1 MYIHI
6 HTRTTTVLHRRLKQM
21 YWIIHFQVTFRLTP
35 NRSPAPF
42 TNRLCVFTSV
52 CLSRRGHV
60 VTHTNTHTR
69 LCCSLRSH
77 HQLNVFKYSHL
88 R

>member
-42 TNRLCVFTSV
+42 TNCVFSHQFHHECVSV
-52 CLSRRGHV
+52 SERTRG
-60 VTHTNTHTR
+60 NTHKR
-69 LCCSLRSH
+69 AH
-77 HQLNVFKYSHL
+77 AH
-88 R
+88 

>member
-52 CLSRRGHV
+52 SSRVCVCLGED
-60 VTHTNTHTR
+60 TW
-69 LCCSLRSH
+69 
-77 HQLNVFKYSHL
+77 
-88 R
+88 

>member
-35 NRSPAPF
+35 NRSPAPLYESLACF
-42 TNRLCVFTSV
+42 HISFIVCV
-52 CLSRRGHV
+52 CLGED
-60 VTHTNTHTR
+60 TW
-69 LCCSLRSH
+69 
-77 HQLNVFKYSHL
+77 
-88 R
+88 